1 MAVIAVWQCDRDGSM
16 FEDKKQAE
24 EHDKYL
30 ELAANI
36 TSLIEAEIAGINEQH
51 SEAIGLL
58 LAQRREPLAKACKGK
73 PEALLEP
80 FEPASTA
87 TDATVTTVT
96 ADTTKA
102 PITTGNRDSATDRDS
117 KVTALAANQ

>member
-36 TSLIEAEIAGINEQH
+36 TSLIESEIPGIDEKH

-58 LAQRREPLAKACKGK
+58 LAKRREQLAKACKGK
-73 PEALLEP
+73 PDELLQP
-80 FEPASTA
+80 FEEES
-87 TDATVTTVT
+87 
-96 ADTTKA
+96 TTKGM
-102 PITTGNRDSATDRDS
+102 ITSESKSADAGNKSSPVNDQDLSK
-117 KVTALAANQ
+117 KVTSIAANQ

>member
-16 FEDKKQAE
+16 FEDKKLAE

-36 TSLIEAEIAGINEQH
+36 TSLIEQEISGIDEQH

-58 LAQRREPLAKACKGK
+58 LAQRRDQLARACKGK
-73 PEALLEP
+73 PEALLETS
-80 FEPASTA
+80 A
-87 TDATVTTVT
+87 DT
-96 ADTTKA
+96 ADTKNTAAKNTIA
-102 PITTGNRDSATDRDS
+102 LKTTVAVSPDS
-117 KVTALAANQ
+117 VTALAANA

>member
-36 TSLIEAEIAGINEQH
+36 TSLIESEIPGISDQH

-58 LAQRREPLAKACKGK
+58 LAQRREQLAKACKGK
-73 PEALLEP
+73 PEELLEP
-80 FEPASTA
+80 YQ
-87 TDATVTTVT
+87 
-96 ADTTKA
+96 ADPQPKGMVNPGLKSVSKET
-102 PITTGNRDSATDRDS
+102 DS
-117 KVTALAANQ
+117 KEVDNKVTSLAANQ

>member
-16 FEDKKQAE
+16 FEDRKLAE

-36 TSLIEAEIAGINEQH
+36 TQLIEDNISGIDEKH

-58 LAQRREPLAKACKGK
+58 LAQRREQLAKACKGK
-73 PEALLEP
+73 PDELLQP
-80 FEPASTA
+80 FEEVAVKAVNAKASEE
-87 TDATVTTVT
+87 VQ
-96 ADTTKA
+96 TKD
-102 PITTGNRDSATDRDS
+102 N
-117 KVTALAANQ
+117 VMHLAAAN

>member
-36 TSLIEAEIAGINEQH
+36 TSLIESHIHGIDEKH

-58 LAQRREPLAKACKGK
+58 LAQRREQLAKACKGK
-73 PEALLEP
+73 PDELLQAFEGDTEAKTNSGL
-80 FEPASTA
+80 
-87 TDATVTTVT
+87 
-96 ADTTKA
+96 KA
-102 PITTGNRDSATDRDS
+102 VEKDSANN
-117 KVTALAANQ
+117 VTSLAANQ

>member
-16 FEDKKQAE
+16 FEDRKLAE

-36 TSLIEAEIAGINEQH
+36 TQLIEDNIPGIDDKH

-58 LAQRREPLAKACKGK
+58 LAQRRELLARACKGK
-73 PEALLEP
+73 PDELLQP
-80 FEPASTA
+80 FTYEPAQTLNKKPA
-87 TDATVTTVT
+87 QD
-96 ADTTKA
+96 
-102 PITTGNRDSATDRDS
+102 GNQDDN
-117 KVTALAANQ
+117 VVALAANQ

>member
-16 FEDKKQAE
+16 FEDRKLAE

-36 TSLIEAEIAGINEQH
+36 TELIESQIPGIDEKH

-58 LAQRREPLAKACKGK
+58 LAQRREQLAKACKGK
-73 PEALLEP
+73 PDELLQP
-80 FEPASTA
+80 FNEEYKPKTINSETNAGQSV
-87 TDATVTTVT
+87 DATKEK
-96 ADTTKA
+96 D
-102 PITTGNRDSATDRDS
+102 N
-117 KVTALAANQ
+117 KVMHLAAAN

>member
-1 MAVIAVWQCDRDGSM
+1 MAVIAVWQCDRDGKM

-36 TSLIEAEIAGINEQH
+36 TSLIESEIPGIDEQH

-58 LAQRREPLAKACKGK
+58 LAQRRELLAKACKGK
-73 PEALLEP
+73 PEELLQP
-80 FEPASTA
+80 FDNGQSHAKEADHA
-87 TDATVTTVT
+87 DNNVT
-96 ADTTKA
+96 AIA
-102 PITTGNRDSATDRDS
+102 R
-117 KVTALAANQ
+117 

>member
-1 MAVIAVWQCDRDGSM
+1 MAVIAVWQCDRDGRM
-16 FEDKKQAE
+16 FEDKKLAE

-36 TSLIEAEIAGINEQH
+36 TQLIESHIDGIDEKH

-73 PEALLEP
+73 PEELLLP
-80 FEPASTA
+80 FSSDNEELSKESKTA
-87 TDATVTTVT
+87 
-96 ADTTKA
+96 
-102 PITTGNRDSATDRDS
+102 GRDN
-117 KVTALAANQ
+117 KIIEFAANQ